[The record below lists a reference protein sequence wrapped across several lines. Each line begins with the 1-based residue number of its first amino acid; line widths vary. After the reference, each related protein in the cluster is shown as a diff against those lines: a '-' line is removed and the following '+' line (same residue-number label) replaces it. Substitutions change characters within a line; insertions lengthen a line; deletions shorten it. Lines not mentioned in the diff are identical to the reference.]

1 MTNWLYLADLG
12 RLRHADTK
20 IEDRFLHS
28 VDTSIRVARLFL
40 VILFRVRM
48 ASDLMSQHLRVILGL
63 TEALCAVP
71 PVAQF
76 CGAKDVG
83 MTKQNK
89 NSSSVRLIQ
98 ISNGAQHQPK

>member
-1 MTNWLYLADLG
+1 MAQ
-12 RLRHADTK
+12 
-20 IEDRFLHS
+20 
-28 VDTSIRVARLFL
+28 LFL

-48 ASDLMSQHLRVILGL
+48 ASDLMGKRVRVILGL

-71 PVAQF
+71 SVAQF
-76 CGAKDVG
+76 CGAKDAG

-98 ISNGAQHQPK
+98 ISNGAQHQSK